1 MADIRTTTTNYVHSK
16 DPNLLNVHKA
26 MVYRDDEPHL
36 RVTLG
41 SDNITISGDV
51 NLVDTVNLSSATLA
65 ALETVTI
72 SNTSFAITNFPTTS
86 TVYQGTSP
94 WVTTVTNWPA
104 LQYVNGV
111 LYAVQSGTWSV
122 GVSGSVSVSNFTS
135 TVNVA
140 SMPAVSG
147 TVAVSS
153 LPAVTGTVTVNGSV
167 TVTNFTSTVN
177 VATLPA
183 ITGTVVVSSLPAVTG
198 TVTVSNFTSTVNIN
212 SMPAVSGTVVVSN
225 FTSTVR
231 VDNFPT
237 SVTVTNFTSTVFVSN
252 TLTISN
258 TSFAV
263 TNFPTTST
271 VYQGTNPW
279 NITGTVVASNFTST
293 VNINSMPSITIN
305 TVTISNTSIAVTNFP
320 TTSTVYQ
327 GTSPWTVTG
336 TVVSSNFTSTVQVA
350 NTVTVNQGTNPWTV
364 TGNVNA
370 TITGTSTTTLG
381 TGSTDAFGRLRVS
394 QPYTLFDSR
403 ARYYDHN
410 EFSSSTSTGGT
421 VVYDAN
427 GSTYQ
432 LNVTAANG
440 SSVIRETKRV
450 FPYQPGKSL
459 LVMTTFCMNT
469 PKTNLRQRV
478 GYFTTNNGIYFEND
492 GTYNYLVIRSYSSGA
507 LVEDRVRQDAWDN
520 PFAGLNVDRTQ
531 IFWTDVEWLGVG
543 SVRCGF
549 VVNGAYVLCHTF
561 HHANVAGNTTTYM
574 TTAVLP
580 VRYEITNTAG
590 TSGASMMRQ
599 ICSTV
604 ISEGGY
610 NAFTYSETA
619 GRGTSVLRLS
629 SAGTYYPVV
638 SIRLDSTRLDAIVLP
653 RQVDVLSPTVNYY
666 RWKLVLNPTLTGA
679 TFAGHSASGT
689 VEYDTAATAISG
701 GTELQA
707 GYVSSRELSVLGADE
722 FAFQLGRT
730 LAGVSDI
737 VTLAM
742 AATSN
747 NADVLAQIGWQEI
760 T

>member
-1 MADIRTTTTNYVHSK
+1 MGVQNPNSTSYVHPNE
-16 DPNLLNVHKA
+16 PNLLNIHKA
-26 MVYRDDEPHL
+26 LTYDPVNGEPHL

-41 SDNITISGDV
+41 ADNITVTGNV
-51 NLVDTVNLSSATLA
+51 NLVEEIRVNNTAAQMIPVYLVGNVLTVN
-65 ALETVTI
+65 
-72 SNTSFAITNFPTTS
+72 
-86 TVYQGTSP
+86 QGTTP
-94 WVTTVTNWPA
+94 WVTTGNANVT
-104 LQYVNGV
+104 VMG
-111 LYAVQSGTWSV
+111 
-122 GVSGSVSVSNFTS
+122 
-135 TVNVA
+135 NVA
-140 SMPAVSG
+140 G
-147 TVAVSS
+147 ITT
-153 LPAVTGTVTVNGSV
+153 LPAVTGN
-167 TVTNFTSTVN
+167 
-177 VATLPA
+177 
-183 ITGTVVVSSLPAVTG
+183 
-198 TVTVSNFTSTVNIN
+198 
-212 SMPAVSGTVVVSN
+212 
-225 FTSTVR
+225 VR
-231 VDNFPT
+231 VWGN
-237 SVTVTNFTSTVFVSN
+237 VSIDQ
-252 TLTISN
+252 L
-258 TSFAV
+258 
-263 TNFPTTST
+263 P
-271 VYQGTNPW
+271 G
-279 NITGTVVASNFTST
+279 
-293 VNINSMPSITIN
+293 
-305 TVTISNTSIAVTNFP
+305 IAVTNFP
-320 TTSTVYQ
+320 SNVSITQMPAITGNVNVNNFPANVSITQMPSITGNVQIWDGGNSITVD
-327 GTSPWTVTG
+327 
-336 TVVSSNFTSTVQVA
+336 
-350 NTVTVNQGTNPWTV
+350 
-364 TGNVNA
+364 GNVNA
-370 TITGTSTTTLG
+370 TITGNSTVTLG

-394 QPYTLFDSR
+394 EPYTLFDSR

-410 EFSSSTSTGGT
+410 EFSNVNTTGGT

-427 GSTYQ
+427 GSTFQ

-459 LVMTTFCMNT
+459 LVITTFCMNT
-469 PKTNLRQRV
+469 PKANLRQRV

-574 TTAVLP
+574 TTAILP

-590 TSGASMMRQ
+590 TTGASMMRQ

-619 GRGTSVLRLS
+619 GQGTSVLRLVN
-629 SAGTYYPVV
+629 AGTYYPVV
-638 SIRLDSTRLDAIVLP
+638 SIRLASTRLDAIVLP

-666 RWKLVLNPTLTGA
+666 RWKLVSNPTLTGA
-679 TFAGHSASGT
+679 TFAGTSTSGT

-701 GTELQA
+701 GIELQA

>member
-1 MADIRTTTTNYVHSK
+1 MSYTPPSPGRGDRRLNTTDYQHPQET
-16 DPNLLNVHKA
+16 NLL
-26 MVYRDDEPHL
+26 
-36 RVTLG
+36 
-41 SDNITISGDV
+41 DV
-51 NLVDTVNLSSATLA
+51 AR
-65 ALETVTI
+65 
-72 SNTSFAITNFPTTS
+72 
-86 TVYQGTSP
+86 
-94 WVTTVTNWPA
+94 A
-104 LQYVNGV
+104 LQYRYLTGEPELRVNLGPNAFV
-111 LYAVQSGTWSV
+111 ISGNVIIPGIVQVFSDPDNPIHNHTTEVGTSGNLQVPWLPIAGNVTV
-122 GVSGSVSVSNFTS
+122 DSGNIIVTQGTTPWVVSNS
-135 TVNVA
+135 NVA
-140 SMPAVSG
+140 IIG
-147 TVAVSS
+147 NI
-153 LPAVTGTVTVNGSV
+153 TGIT
-167 TVTNFTSTVN
+167 
-177 VATLPA
+177 TLPA
-183 ITGTVVVSSLPAVTG
+183 ITGNVQIWDG
-198 TVTVSNFTSTVNIN
+198 GN
-212 SMPAVSGTVVVSN
+212 
-225 FTSTVR
+225 
-231 VDNFPT
+231 
-237 SVTVTNFTSTVFVSN
+237 
-252 TLTISN
+252 
-258 TSFAV
+258 
-263 TNFPTTST
+263 
-271 VYQGTNPW
+271 
-279 NITGTVVASNFTST
+279 
-293 VNINSMPSITIN
+293 SIT
-305 TVTISNTSIAVTNFP
+305 VD
-320 TTSTVYQ
+320 
-327 GTSPWTVTG
+327 
-336 TVVSSNFTSTVQVA
+336 
-350 NTVTVNQGTNPWTV
+350 
-364 TGNVNA
+364 GNVNA
-370 TITGTSTTTLG
+370 TITGTSTFTLG

-394 QPYTLFDSR
+394 EPYTLFDSK

-410 EFSSSTSTGGT
+410 EFSNVNTTGGNVVYNANSSTFE
-421 VVYDAN
+421 
-427 GSTYQ
+427 

-459 LVMTTFCMNT
+459 LILATFCMNT
-469 PKTNLRQRV
+469 PRTNLRQRV

-561 HHANVAGNTTTYM
+561 HHANIAGNTTTYM

-599 ICSTV
+599 ICATV

-629 SAGTYYPVV
+629 SSGTYYPVV

-679 TFAGHSASGT
+679 NWAGHSNSGT

-707 GYVSSRELSVLGADE
+707 GYVSSRELSELGADA

>member
-1 MADIRTTTTNYVHSK
+1 MAARGDTRINSTAYQHTQERNLLDLHTAMQYRYGTGEPELRVNLGPNAFVISGNVVIPGIVQVYS
-16 DPNLLNVHKA
+16 DPNNPIHGHIIEV
-26 MVYRDDEPHL
+26 
-36 RVTLG
+36 
-41 SDNITISGDV
+41 
-51 NLVDTVNLSSATLA
+51 
-65 ALETVTI
+65 
-72 SNTSFAITNFPTTS
+72 
-86 TVYQGTSP
+86 GTSGNLQVP
-94 WVTTVTNWPA
+94 WIPVAGNVRLDAGTNSIGNVRITDMP
-104 LQYVNGV
+104 GV
-111 LYAVQSGTWSV
+111 
-122 GVSGSVSVSNFTS
+122 F
-135 TVNVA
+135 
-140 SMPAVSG
+140 
-147 TVAVSS
+147 
-153 LPAVTGTVTVNGSV
+153 
-167 TVTNFTSTVN
+167 
-177 VATLPA
+177 
-183 ITGTVVVSSLPAVTG
+183 
-198 TVTVSNFTSTVNIN
+198 
-212 SMPAVSGTVVVSN
+212 
-225 FTSTVR
+225 
-231 VDNFPT
+231 
-237 SVTVTNFTSTVFVSN
+237 
-252 TLTISN
+252 
-258 TSFAV
+258 V
-263 TNFPTTST
+263 TNFPS
-271 VYQGTNPW
+271 
-279 NITGTVVASNFTST
+279 NIRITD
-293 VNINSMPSITIN
+293 MP
-305 TVTISNTSIAVTNFP
+305 
-320 TTSTVYQ
+320 
-327 GTSPWTVTG
+327 G
-336 TVVSSNFTSTVQVA
+336 
-350 NTVTVNQGTNPWTV
+350 V
-364 TGNVNA
+364 TGNVSITDGGGSITVDGNVTA
-370 TITGTSTTTLG
+370 TLIGTSTFTLG
-381 TGSTDAFGRLRVS
+381 TGSTDAFGRLRTS

-403 ARYYDHN
+403 ARYYDHG
-410 EFSSSTSTGGT
+410 EFSNVNATGGT

-427 GSTYQ
+427 SSTYQ

-459 LVMTTFCMNT
+459 LILVTFCMNT

-492 GTYNYLVIRSYSSGA
+492 GAYNYLVIRSYSSGA

-520 PFAGLNVDRTQ
+520 PFVGLNVDRTQ

-574 TTAVLP
+574 TTATLP

-590 TSGASMMRQ
+590 TTGASMMRQ
-599 ICSTV
+599 ICATV

-638 SIRLDSTRLDAIVLP
+638 SIRLASTRLDAIVLP

-666 RWKLVLNPTLTGA
+666 RWKLVLNPTLTNA
-679 TFAGHSASGT
+679 NWAGTSTSGT

-701 GTELQA
+701 GIELQA
-707 GYVSSRELSVLGADE
+707 GYVSSRELSELGADA

>member
-1 MADIRTTTTNYVHSK
+1 MPSVP
-16 DPNLLNVHKA
+16 DPEHVKPW
-26 MVYRDDEPHL
+26 YL
-36 RVTLG
+36 R
-41 SDNITISGDV
+41 NITEALALDEASGNVYVRTGFVGNIIIEGNV
-51 NLVDTVNLSSATLA
+51 NIPGNIQVYSTPEDPVHTHITEVGTTGI
-65 ALETVTI
+65 LEVPYMPIDGNVVVTSGNI
-72 SNTSFAITNFPTTS
+72 TFTNTTIEVT
-86 TVYQGTSP
+86 QGTDP
-94 WVTTVTNWPA
+94 W
-104 LQYVNGV
+104 
-111 LYAVQSGTWSV
+111 
-122 GVSGSVSVSNFTS
+122 
-135 TVNVA
+135 
-140 SMPAVSG
+140 
-147 TVAVSS
+147 
-153 LPAVTGTVTVNGSV
+153 
-167 TVTNFTSTVN
+167 
-177 VATLPA
+177 
-183 ITGTVVVSSLPAVTG
+183 I
-198 TVTVSNFTSTVNIN
+198 
-212 SMPAVSGTVVVSN
+212 
-225 FTSTVR
+225 
-231 VDNFPT
+231 
-237 SVTVTNFTSTVFVSN
+237 
-252 TLTISN
+252 
-258 TSFAV
+258 
-263 TNFPTTST
+263 
-271 VYQGTNPW
+271 
-279 NITGTVVASNFTST
+279 
-293 VNINSMPSITIN
+293 
-305 TVTISNTSIAVTNFP
+305 
-320 TTSTVYQ
+320 
-327 GTSPWTVTG
+327 
-336 TVVSSNFTSTVQVA
+336 
-350 NTVTVNQGTNPWTV
+350 V

-370 TITGTSTTTLG
+370 NVSGNVVVTSGNINSNVTGNVVVTSGNVNANVSGNVGVLTLPSITGNVVVTSGNINANVSGNVVITSGNINSNVTGNVVVTSGNINSNVSGNVGIIGNVNVTQGTDPWHIDGNVLATISGTSTVTLG

-394 QPYTLFDSR
+394 EPYTLFDTKS
-403 ARYYDHN
+403 RYYDHN
-410 EFSSSTSTGGT
+410 DFSSSTSTGAN

-427 GSTYQ
+427 SSTYQ

-459 LVMTTFCMNT
+459 LVLTTFCMNT

-520 PFAGLNVDRTQ
+520 PFLALQVNRTQ
-531 IFWTDVEWLGVG
+531 IFWTDIEWLGVG

-561 HHANVAGNTTTYM
+561 HHANVAGNTNTYM
-574 TTAVLP
+574 TTAILP

-590 TSGASMMRQ
+590 TTGVSMMRQ

-619 GRGTSVLRLS
+619 GRGTSVLRLA
-629 SAGTYYPVV
+629 SAGTYYPLV

-679 TFAGHSASGT
+679 TFAGHSATGT
-689 VEYDTAATAISG
+689 VEYDTAATAMSG

>member
-51 NLVDTVNLSSATLA
+51 NLVDTVSLSSATLA

-72 SNTSFAITNFPTTS
+72 SNTSFAVTNFPTTS
-86 TVYQGTSP
+86 TVYQGTTP

-183 ITGTVVVSSLPAVTG
+183 ITGTVVVS
-198 TVTVSNFTSTVNIN
+198 
-212 SMPAVSGTVVVSN
+212 N

-279 NITGTVVASNFTST
+279 NITGTVVSSNFTST
-293 VNINSMPSITIN
+293 VNINSMPS
-305 TVTISNTSIAVTNFP
+305 VTISNTITFSNTSIAVTNFP
-320 TTSTVYQ
+320 TTSTVY
-327 GTSPWTVTG
+327 
-336 TVVSSNFTSTVQVA
+336 
-350 NTVTVNQGTNPWTV
+350 QGTNPWTV

-394 QPYTLFDSR
+394 EPYTLFDSR

-410 EFSSSTSTGGT
+410 DFSSSTSTGAT

-679 TFAGHSASGT
+679 TFAGHSATGT

>member
-1 MADIRTTTTNYVHSK
+1 MGVQNPNSTNYVHPNE
-16 DPNLLNVHKA
+16 PNLLNVHKA
-26 MVYRDDEPHL
+26 LTYDASGEPHL

-41 SDNITISGDV
+41 SDNITVSGNV
-51 NLVDTVNLSSATLA
+51 NLLDAVRVN
-65 ALETVTI
+65 
-72 SNTSFAITNFPTTS
+72 NTEAQRIP
-86 TVYQGTSP
+86 VYLVGNVLVVNQGTTP
-94 WVTTVTNWPA
+94 WVTTGNA
-104 LQYVNGV
+104 N
-111 LYAVQSGTWSV
+111 
-122 GVSGSVSVSNFTS
+122 
-135 TVNVA
+135 
-140 SMPAVSG
+140 
-147 TVAVSS
+147 
-153 LPAVTGTVTVNGSV
+153 VTVIGNIAGI
-167 TVTNFTSTVN
+167 T
-177 VATLPA
+177 TLP
-183 ITGTVVVSSLPAVTG
+183 
-198 TVTVSNFTSTVNIN
+198 
-212 SMPAVSGTVVVSN
+212 
-225 FTSTVR
+225 
-231 VDNFPT
+231 
-237 SVTVTNFTSTVFVSN
+237 
-252 TLTISN
+252 
-258 TSFAV
+258 
-263 TNFPTTST
+263 
-271 VYQGTNPW
+271 
-279 NITGTVVASNFTST
+279 
-293 VNINSMPSITIN
+293 SI
-305 TVTISNTSIAVTNFP
+305 
-320 TTSTVYQ
+320 
-327 GTSPWTVTG
+327 
-336 TVVSSNFTSTVQVA
+336 
-350 NTVTVNQGTNPWTV
+350 
-364 TGNVNA
+364 TGNVNVNNFPSNVRITDMPGITGNVAIYDGGNSITVDGNVTA
-370 TITGTSTTTLG
+370 TITGTSTFTLG
-381 TGSTDAFGRLRVS
+381 SGSTDAFGRLRVS
-394 QPYTLFDSR
+394 EPYTLFDSR

-410 EFSSSTSTGGT
+410 DFSSSTSTGAT

-459 LVMTTFCMNT
+459 LVLATFCMNT

-561 HHANVAGNTTTYM
+561 HHANIEGNTTTYM
-574 TTAVLP
+574 TTAILP

-590 TSGASMMRQ
+590 TTGASMMRQ

-619 GRGTSVLRLS
+619 GRGTSVLRLVT
-629 SAGTYYPVV
+629 AGTYYPLV
-638 SIRLDSTRLDAIVLP
+638 SIRLASTRLDAIVLP

-666 RWKLVLNPTLTGA
+666 RWKLVSNPTLTGA
-679 TFAGHSASGT
+679 TFAGTSTSGT

-701 GTELQA
+701 GIELQA
-707 GYVSSRELSVLGADE
+707 GYVSSRELSELGADA

-737 VTLAM
+737 VTLAL

>member
-1 MADIRTTTTNYVHSK
+1 MTYLFSSNVEVSNDIGNPLPITVTNTNGNIVSLAN
-16 DPNLLNVHKA
+16 PF
-26 MVYRDDEPHL
+26 P
-36 RVTLG
+36 VTLG
-41 SDNITISGDV
+41 SNSIQIIGNISI
-51 NLVDTVNLSSATLA
+51 
-65 ALETVTI
+65 
-72 SNTSFAITNFPTTS
+72 PT
-86 TVYQGTSP
+86 
-94 WVTTVTNWPA
+94 
-104 LQYVNGV
+104 
-111 LYAVQSGTWSV
+111 
-122 GVSGSVSVSNFTS
+122 

-140 SMPAVSG
+140 SSSEDPVHTHITEIGTSGNLLALGINYMPIGGNVG
-147 TVAVSS
+147 I
-153 LPAVTGTVTVNGSV
+153 LGNVTV
-167 TVTNFTSTVN
+167 
-177 VATLPA
+177 L
-183 ITGTVVVSSLPAVTG
+183 
-198 TVTVSNFTSTVNIN
+198 
-212 SMPAVSGTVVVSN
+212 
-225 FTSTVR
+225 
-231 VDNFPT
+231 
-237 SVTVTNFTSTVFVSN
+237 
-252 TLTISN
+252 
-258 TSFAV
+258 
-263 TNFPTTST
+263 
-271 VYQGTNPW
+271 
-279 NITGTVVASNFTST
+279 
-293 VNINSMPSITIN
+293 
-305 TVTISNTSIAVTNFP
+305 
-320 TTSTVYQ
+320 
-327 GTSPWTVTG
+327 
-336 TVVSSNFTSTVQVA
+336 
-350 NTVTVNQGTNPWTV
+350 QGTNPWTV
-364 TGNVNA
+364 NGSVGITSIGNINISNTSLPVSIQGNVNVNPISVTGITSNVNVNPLSATVSGNIGILNTNGNIVSNTNPFPVTGNLTA
-370 TITGTSTTTLG
+370 TITGTSTVTLG
-381 TGSTDAFGRLRVS
+381 TGSTDAFGRLRTS

-410 EFSSSTSTGGT
+410 DFSNVNVTGGT
-421 VVYDAN
+421 VVYNADS
-427 GSTYQ
+427 STYL
-432 LNVTAANG
+432 LNVTASSG

-459 LVMTTFCMNT
+459 LVLATFCMNT

-478 GYFTTNNGIYFEND
+478 GYFTTNNGVYFEND

-520 PFAGLNVDRTQ
+520 PFAALNVDRTQ
-531 IFWTDVEWLGVG
+531 IFWIDVEWLGVG

-549 VVNGAYVLCHTF
+549 VINGAYVLCHTF
-561 HHANVAGNTTTYM
+561 HHANIIGNTTTYM
-574 TTAVLP
+574 TTATLP
-580 VRYEITNTAG
+580 VRYEITNTAATAG
-590 TSGASMMRQ
+590 TSMMRQ

-679 TFAGHSASGT
+679 DWAGTSTSGT

-701 GTELQA
+701 GIELQA
-707 GYVSSRELSVLGADE
+707 GYVSSRELSELGADA

>member
-1 MADIRTTTTNYVHSK
+1 
-16 DPNLLNVHKA
+16 
-26 MVYRDDEPHL
+26 
-36 RVTLG
+36 VTLG
-41 SDNITISGDV
+41 SDNITVSGNV
-51 NLVDTVNLSSATLA
+51 NVLDAVRVNNTEAQRIPVYLVGNVLVVN
-65 ALETVTI
+65 
-72 SNTSFAITNFPTTS
+72 
-86 TVYQGTSP
+86 QGTTP
-94 WVTTVTNWPA
+94 WVTTGNANVT
-104 LQYVNGV
+104 V
-111 LYAVQSGTWSV
+111 V
-122 GVSGSVSVSNFTS
+122 GNITGITTLPSITGNVSVTG
-135 TVNVA
+135 NVA
-140 SMPAVSG
+140 VLG
-147 TVAVSS
+147 NIVAI
-153 LPAVTGTVTVNGSV
+153 T
-167 TVTNFTSTVN
+167 
-177 VATLPA
+177 TLPA
-183 ITGTVVVSSLPAVTG
+183 ITGTVGVSG
-198 TVTVSNFTSTVNIN
+198 NVNIGQL
-212 SMPAVSGTVVVSN
+212 PG
-225 FTSTVR
+225 
-231 VDNFPT
+231 
-237 SVTVTNFTSTVFVSN
+237 
-252 TLTISN
+252 
-258 TSFAV
+258 
-263 TNFPTTST
+263 
-271 VYQGTNPW
+271 
-279 NITGTVVASNFTST
+279 ITGNV
-293 VNINSMPSITIN
+293 SITQM
-305 TVTISNTSIAVTNFP
+305 P
-320 TTSTVYQ
+320 
-327 GTSPWTVTG
+327 G
-336 TVVSSNFTSTVQVA
+336 
-350 NTVTVNQGTNPWTV
+350 V
-364 TGNVNA
+364 TGNVNIADGGGSITVDGNVTA
-370 TITGTSTTTLG
+370 TLTGTNTFTLG

-394 QPYTLFDSR
+394 EPYTLFDSK
-403 ARYYDHN
+403 ARYYDHSD
-410 EFSSSTSTGGT
+410 FSNVNATGGT

-427 GSTYQ
+427 SSTYL
-432 LNVTAANG
+432 LNVTASSG

-459 LVMTTFCMNT
+459 LVLVTFCMNT
-469 PKTNLRQRV
+469 PKTDLRQRV

-492 GTYNYLVIRSYSSGA
+492 GAYNYLVIRSYSSGA
-507 LVEDRVRQDAWDN
+507 LVEDRIRQDAWDN
-520 PFAGLNVDRTQ
+520 PFAALNVDRTQ
-531 IFWTDVEWLGVG
+531 IFWTDIEWLGVG

-574 TTAVLP
+574 TTATLP

-666 RWKLVLNPTLTGA
+666 RWKLVANPTLTGA
-679 TFAGHSASGT
+679 TWAGHSASGT
-689 VEYDTAATAISG
+689 VEYDTAATALSG

-707 GYVSSRELSVLGADE
+707 GYVSSRELSELGADA

>member
-1 MADIRTTTTNYVHSK
+1 MGVQNPNSTNYVHPNE
-16 DPNLLNVHKA
+16 PNLLNVHKA
-26 MVYRDDEPHL
+26 LTYDTSGEPHL

-41 SDNITISGDV
+41 SDNITVSGNV
-51 NLVDTVNLSSATLA
+51 NVLDAVRVNNTEAQRIPVYLVGNVLVVN
-65 ALETVTI
+65 
-72 SNTSFAITNFPTTS
+72 
-86 TVYQGTSP
+86 QGTTP
-94 WVTTVTNWPA
+94 WVTTGNANVT
-104 LQYVNGV
+104 V
-111 LYAVQSGTWSV
+111 V
-122 GVSGSVSVSNFTS
+122 GNITGITTLPSITGNVSVTG
-135 TVNVA
+135 NVA
-140 SMPAVSG
+140 VLG
-147 TVAVSS
+147 NIVAI
-153 LPAVTGTVTVNGSV
+153 T
-167 TVTNFTSTVN
+167 
-177 VATLPA
+177 TLPA
-183 ITGTVVVSSLPAVTG
+183 ITGTVGVSG
-198 TVTVSNFTSTVNIN
+198 NVNIGQL
-212 SMPAVSGTVVVSN
+212 PG
-225 FTSTVR
+225 
-231 VDNFPT
+231 
-237 SVTVTNFTSTVFVSN
+237 
-252 TLTISN
+252 
-258 TSFAV
+258 
-263 TNFPTTST
+263 
-271 VYQGTNPW
+271 
-279 NITGTVVASNFTST
+279 ITGNV
-293 VNINSMPSITIN
+293 SITQM
-305 TVTISNTSIAVTNFP
+305 P
-320 TTSTVYQ
+320 
-327 GTSPWTVTG
+327 G
-336 TVVSSNFTSTVQVA
+336 
-350 NTVTVNQGTNPWTV
+350 V
-364 TGNVNA
+364 TGNVNIADGGGSITVDGNVTA
-370 TITGTSTTTLG
+370 TLTGTNTFTLG

-394 QPYTLFDSR
+394 EPYTLFDSK

-410 EFSSSTSTGGT
+410 EFSNVNATGGT
-421 VVYDAN
+421 VVYNADS
-427 GSTYQ
+427 STYL
-432 LNVTAANG
+432 LNVTASSG

-459 LVMTTFCMNT
+459 LVLTTFCMNT

-492 GTYNYLVIRSYSSGA
+492 GAYNYLVIRSYSSGA
-507 LVEDRVRQDAWDN
+507 LVEDRIRQDAWDN
-520 PFAGLNVDRTQ
+520 PFAALNVDRTQ
-531 IFWTDVEWLGVG
+531 IFWTDIEWLGVG

-574 TTAVLP
+574 TTATLP

-666 RWKLVLNPTLTGA
+666 RWKLVLNPTLTNA
-679 TFAGHSASGT
+679 NWAGTSSSGT
-689 VEYDTAATAISG
+689 IEYDTAATALSG

-707 GYVSSRELSVLGADE
+707 GYVSSRELSELGADA

>member
-1 MADIRTTTTNYVHSK
+1 MAARGDTRINSTNYDH
-16 DPNLLNVHKA
+16 PQERHLLDLHYA
-26 MVYRDDEPHL
+26 MQYRYLTGEPEL
-36 RVTLG
+36 RVNLG
-41 SDNITISGDV
+41 PNAFVISGNVLIPGIVQVFSDPDNPVHGHITEVGTGGNLQVPWLPIAGNVTVDSGNIIVTQGTTPWVVSNSNVAIIGNITG
-51 NLVDTVNLSSATLA
+51 
-65 ALETVTI
+65 
-72 SNTSFAITNFPTTS
+72 IT
-86 TVYQGTSP
+86 
-94 WVTTVTNWPA
+94 
-104 LQYVNGV
+104 
-111 LYAVQSGTWSV
+111 
-122 GVSGSVSVSNFTS
+122 
-135 TVNVA
+135 
-140 SMPAVSG
+140 
-147 TVAVSS
+147 
-153 LPAVTGTVTVNGSV
+153 
-167 TVTNFTSTVN
+167 
-177 VATLPA
+177 TLPA
-183 ITGTVVVSSLPAVTG
+183 ITGNVQIWDG
-198 TVTVSNFTSTVNIN
+198 GN
-212 SMPAVSGTVVVSN
+212 
-225 FTSTVR
+225 
-231 VDNFPT
+231 
-237 SVTVTNFTSTVFVSN
+237 
-252 TLTISN
+252 
-258 TSFAV
+258 
-263 TNFPTTST
+263 
-271 VYQGTNPW
+271 
-279 NITGTVVASNFTST
+279 
-293 VNINSMPSITIN
+293 SIT
-305 TVTISNTSIAVTNFP
+305 VD
-320 TTSTVYQ
+320 
-327 GTSPWTVTG
+327 
-336 TVVSSNFTSTVQVA
+336 
-350 NTVTVNQGTNPWTV
+350 
-364 TGNVNA
+364 GNVNA
-370 TITGTSTTTLG
+370 TITGTSTFTLG

-394 QPYTLFDSR
+394 EPYTLFDSK

-410 EFSSSTSTGGT
+410 EFSNVNTTGGT

-427 GSTYQ
+427 SSTYQ

-450 FPYQPGKSL
+450 FPYQSGKSL
-459 LVMTTFCMNT
+459 LILATFCMNT
-469 PKTNLRQRV
+469 PRTNLRQRV

-590 TSGASMMRQ
+590 TTGASMMRQ
-599 ICSTV
+599 ICATV

-610 NAFTYSETA
+610 NAFTYSESA

-629 SAGTYYPVV
+629 SSGTYYPVV

-679 TFAGHSASGT
+679 NWAGHSSSGT

-707 GYVSSRELSVLGADE
+707 GYVSSRELSELGADA

>member
-1 MADIRTTTTNYVHSK
+1 MAARGDTRINSTSYEHPQER
-16 DPNLLNVHKA
+16 NLLDLH
-26 MVYRDDEPHL
+26 
-36 RVTLG
+36 T
-41 SDNITISGDV
+41 
-51 NLVDTVNLSSATLA
+51 
-65 ALETVTI
+65 
-72 SNTSFAITNFPTTS
+72 
-86 TVYQGTSP
+86 
-94 WVTTVTNWPA
+94 A
-104 LQYVNGV
+104 LQYRYLTGEPELRVNLGPNAFV
-111 LYAVQSGTWSV
+111 ISGNVIIPGIVQVFSDPDNPIHNHTTEVGTSGNLQVPWLPIAGNVTV
-122 GVSGSVSVSNFTS
+122 DSGNIIVTQGTTPWVVSNS
-135 TVNVA
+135 NVA
-140 SMPAVSG
+140 VIGNISG
-147 TVAVSS
+147 IT
-153 LPAVTGTVTVNGSV
+153 
-167 TVTNFTSTVN
+167 
-177 VATLPA
+177 TLPA
-183 ITGTVVVSSLPAVTG
+183 ITGNVQIWDG
-198 TVTVSNFTSTVNIN
+198 GN
-212 SMPAVSGTVVVSN
+212 
-225 FTSTVR
+225 
-231 VDNFPT
+231 
-237 SVTVTNFTSTVFVSN
+237 
-252 TLTISN
+252 
-258 TSFAV
+258 
-263 TNFPTTST
+263 
-271 VYQGTNPW
+271 
-279 NITGTVVASNFTST
+279 
-293 VNINSMPSITIN
+293 SIT
-305 TVTISNTSIAVTNFP
+305 VD
-320 TTSTVYQ
+320 
-327 GTSPWTVTG
+327 
-336 TVVSSNFTSTVQVA
+336 
-350 NTVTVNQGTNPWTV
+350 
-364 TGNVNA
+364 GNVNA
-370 TITGTSTTTLG
+370 TITGTSTFTLG

-394 QPYTLFDSR
+394 EPYTLFDSK

-410 EFSSSTSTGGT
+410 EFSNVNTTGGT

-427 GSTYQ
+427 SSTYQ

-459 LVMTTFCMNT
+459 LILATFCMNT
-469 PKTNLRQRV
+469 PRTNLRQRV

-549 VVNGAYVLCHTF
+549 VVDGAYVLCHTF
-561 HHANVAGNTTTYM
+561 HHANIAGNTTTYM
-574 TTAVLP
+574 TTATLP

-590 TSGASMMRQ
+590 TTGASMMRQ

-619 GRGTSVLRLS
+619 GRGTSVLRLTT
-629 SAGTYYPVV
+629 AGTYYPIV

-666 RWKLVLNPTLTGA
+666 RWKLMLNPTLTDA
-679 TFAGHSASGT
+679 NWAGTSASGT

-707 GYVSSRELSVLGADE
+707 GYVSSRELSELGADA

>member
-1 MADIRTTTTNYVHSK
+1 MTARYNDRINSTAYLHPQERNLLDLHTAMQYRADGTPELRVNSTFDGNVVITGNVNIPGNVQVFS
-16 DPNLLNVHKA
+16 DPNNPVHTHVTEIGTSGILNVPWMPIA
-26 MVYRDDEPHL
+26 GNVRIDGNAN
-36 RVTLG
+36 VVVQG
-41 SDNITISGDV
+41 NISG
-51 NLVDTVNLSSATLA
+51 
-65 ALETVTI
+65 
-72 SNTSFAITNFPTTS
+72 IT
-86 TVYQGTSP
+86 
-94 WVTTVTNWPA
+94 
-104 LQYVNGV
+104 
-111 LYAVQSGTWSV
+111 
-122 GVSGSVSVSNFTS
+122 
-135 TVNVA
+135 
-140 SMPAVSG
+140 
-147 TVAVSS
+147 
-153 LPAVTGTVTVNGSV
+153 
-167 TVTNFTSTVN
+167 
-177 VATLPA
+177 TLPA
-183 ITGTVVVSSLPAVTG
+183 ITGNVG
-198 TVTVSNFTSTVNIN
+198 
-212 SMPAVSGTVVVSN
+212 VSGNVE
-225 FTSTVR
+225 
-231 VDNFPT
+231 
-237 SVTVTNFTSTVFVSN
+237 
-252 TLTISN
+252 ISR
-258 TSFAV
+258 
-263 TNFPTTST
+263 
-271 VYQGTNPW
+271 
-279 NITGTVVASNFTST
+279 
-293 VNINSMPSITIN
+293 MPSINGNVQIWDGGN
-305 TVTISNTSIAVTNFP
+305 SITVD
-320 TTSTVYQ
+320 
-327 GTSPWTVTG
+327 
-336 TVVSSNFTSTVQVA
+336 
-350 NTVTVNQGTNPWTV
+350 
-364 TGNVNA
+364 GNVNA
-370 TITGTSTTTLG
+370 TITGTSTFTLG

-394 QPYTLFDSR
+394 EPYTLFDSK

-410 EFSSSTSTGGT
+410 EFSNVNATGGT

-427 GSTYQ
+427 SSTYQ

-459 LVMTTFCMNT
+459 LILATFCMNT
-469 PKTNLRQRV
+469 PRTNLRQRV

-549 VVNGAYVLCHTF
+549 VVDGAYVLCHTF
-561 HHANVAGNTTTYM
+561 HHANIAGNTTTYM
-574 TTAVLP
+574 TTATLP

-590 TSGASMMRQ
+590 TTGASMMRQ

-619 GRGTSVLRLS
+619 GRGTSVLRLTT
-629 SAGTYYPVV
+629 AGTYYPIV

-666 RWKLVLNPTLTGA
+666 RWKLMLNPTLTDA
-679 TFAGHSASGT
+679 NWAGTSASGT

-707 GYVSSRELSVLGADE
+707 GYVSSRELSELGADA

>member
-1 MADIRTTTTNYVHSK
+1 MTTDRYANSTNYVHPQES
-16 DPNLLNVHKA
+16 NLLNTHKA
-26 MVYRDDEPHL
+26 MEYAPDGKPHV

-41 SDNITISGDV
+41 SDNITITGNV
-51 NLVDTVNLSSATLA
+51 NLIDTVNLSSSTLA

-86 TVYQGTSP
+86 TVFQGTTP

-104 LQYVNGV
+104 LQYVNGT

-122 GVSGSVSVSNFTS
+122 GVTGNVTVDNFTS
-135 TVNVA
+135 TVNIA

-177 VATLPA
+177 VASLPA
-183 ITGTVVVSSLPAVTG
+183 ITG
-198 TVTVSNFTSTVNIN
+198 TVTVSNFTSTVH
-212 SMPAVSGTVVVSN
+212 
-225 FTSTVR
+225 

-252 TLTISN
+252 TVTISN

-271 VYQGTNPW
+271 VYQGT
-279 NITGTVVASNFTST
+279 S
-293 VNINSMPSITIN
+293 
-305 TVTISNTSIAVTNFP
+305 
-320 TTSTVYQ
+320 
-327 GTSPWTVTG
+327 
-336 TVVSSNFTSTVQVA
+336 
-350 NTVTVNQGTNPWTV
+350 PWTV

-381 TGSTDAFGRLRVS
+381 TGSTDAFGRLRTS

-459 LVMTTFCMNT
+459 LVLTTFCMNT

-492 GTYNYLVIRSYSSGA
+492 GTYNYLVIRSYSSGV

-531 IFWTDVEWLGVG
+531 IFWTDIEWLGVG

-574 TTAVLP
+574 TTAILP

-590 TSGASMMRQ
+590 TTGASMMRQ

-619 GRGTSVLRLS
+619 GRGTSVLRLVN
-629 SAGTYYPVV
+629 AGTYYPLV
-638 SIRLDSTRLDAIVLP
+638 SIRLASTRLDAIVLP

-666 RWKLVLNPTLTGA
+666 RWKLVLNPTLTNA
-679 TFAGHSASGT
+679 DWAGHSASGT

-707 GYVSSRELSVLGADE
+707 GYVSSRELSELGADA

>member
-51 NLVDTVNLSSATLA
+51 NLVDTVSLSSSTLA

-72 SNTSFAITNFPTTS
+72 ANTSFAITNFPTTS
-86 TVYQGTSP
+86 TVYQGTTP
-94 WVTTVTNWPA
+94 WVTTVTNWPV

-177 VATLPA
+177 VA
-183 ITGTVVVSSLPAVTG
+183 SL
-198 TVTVSNFTSTVNIN
+198 
-212 SMPAVSGTVVVSN
+212 PAVSGTVVVSN

-252 TLTISN
+252 TVTISN

-279 NITGTVVASNFTST
+279 I
-293 VNINSMPSITIN
+293 
-305 TVTISNTSIAVTNFP
+305 
-320 TTSTVYQ
+320 
-327 GTSPWTVTG
+327 
-336 TVVSSNFTSTVQVA
+336 
-350 NTVTVNQGTNPWTV
+350 V

-394 QPYTLFDSR
+394 EPYTLFDSR

-410 EFSSSTSTGGT
+410 EFSSSTSTGAT

-492 GTYNYLVIRSYSSGA
+492 GTYNYLVIRSYSSGV

-531 IFWTDVEWLGVG
+531 IFWTDIEWLGVG

-590 TSGASMMRQ
+590 TTGTSMMRQ

-619 GRGTSVLRLS
+619 GRGTSVLRLVN
-629 SAGTYYPVV
+629 AGTYYPLV

-679 TFAGHSASGT
+679 TWAGHSASGT

-747 NADVLAQIGWQEI
+747 NADVLAQLGWQEI

>member
-1 MADIRTTTTNYVHSK
+1 MVADIRQPTTGYVHPT
-16 DPNLLNVHKA
+16 DPNLLNIHKA
-26 MVYRDDEPHL
+26 MEYVDDLPHL
-36 RVTLG
+36 RVSLGTDTLT
-41 SDNITISGDV
+41 ITGEV
-51 NLVDTVNLSSATLA
+51 NLIDNVRVNNST
-65 ALETVTI
+65 
-72 SNTSFAITNFPTTS
+72 TNPVPVFLTNELTTS
-86 TVYQGTSP
+86 TVYQGTLP
-94 WVTTVTNWPA
+94 WITNTTVTNWPA
-104 LQYVNGV
+104 LQLINGIV
-111 LYAVQSGTWSV
+111 YAVQSGTWSV
-122 GVSGSVSVSNFTS
+122 GV
-135 TVNVA
+135 
-140 SMPAVSG
+140 
-147 TVAVSS
+147 
-153 LPAVTGTVTVNGSV
+153 TGNVTV
-167 TVTNFTSTVN
+167 
-177 VATLPA
+177 
-183 ITGTVVVSSLPAVTG
+183 
-198 TVTVSNFTSTVNIN
+198 
-212 SMPAVSGTVVVSN
+212 
-225 FTSTVR
+225 
-231 VDNFPT
+231 D
-237 SVTVTNFTSTVFVSN
+237 NFTSTVFVSN

-271 VYQGTNPW
+271 VYQGT
-279 NITGTVVASNFTST
+279 S
-293 VNINSMPSITIN
+293 
-305 TVTISNTSIAVTNFP
+305 
-320 TTSTVYQ
+320 
-327 GTSPWTVTG
+327 
-336 TVVSSNFTSTVQVA
+336 
-350 NTVTVNQGTNPWTV
+350 PWTV

-394 QPYTLFDSR
+394 EPYTLFDSR

-410 EFSSSTSTGGT
+410 DFSSSTSTGAT

-459 LVMTTFCMNT
+459 LVLATFCMNT

-492 GTYNYLVIRSYSSGA
+492 GTYNYLVIRSYSSGV

-561 HHANVAGNTTTYM
+561 HHANIAGNTTTYM
-574 TTAVLP
+574 TTAILP

-590 TSGASMMRQ
+590 TTGGSMMRQ

-619 GRGTSVLRLS
+619 GRGTSVLRLAT
-629 SAGTYYPVV
+629 AGTYYPVV
-638 SIRLDSTRLDAIVLP
+638 SIRLASTRLDAIVLP
-653 RQVDVLSPTVNYY
+653 RQVDVLSPTINYY

-679 TFAGHSASGT
+679 DWAGTSTSGT

-701 GTELQA
+701 GIELQA

-737 VTLAM
+737 VTLAL

-747 NADVLAQIGWQEI
+747 NADVLAQLGWQEI

>member
-1 MADIRTTTTNYVHSK
+1 VENNLMTYLFSSNVEVSNDIGNPLPITVTNTNGNIVSLAN
-16 DPNLLNVHKA
+16 PF
-26 MVYRDDEPHL
+26 P
-36 RVTLG
+36 VTLG
-41 SDNITISGDV
+41 SNSIQIIGNISI
-51 NLVDTVNLSSATLA
+51 
-65 ALETVTI
+65 
-72 SNTSFAITNFPTTS
+72 PT
-86 TVYQGTSP
+86 
-94 WVTTVTNWPA
+94 
-104 LQYVNGV
+104 
-111 LYAVQSGTWSV
+111 
-122 GVSGSVSVSNFTS
+122 

-140 SMPAVSG
+140 SSSEDPVHTHITEIGTSGNLLALGINYMPIGGNVG
-147 TVAVSS
+147 I
-153 LPAVTGTVTVNGSV
+153 LGNVTV
-167 TVTNFTSTVN
+167 
-177 VATLPA
+177 L
-183 ITGTVVVSSLPAVTG
+183 
-198 TVTVSNFTSTVNIN
+198 
-212 SMPAVSGTVVVSN
+212 
-225 FTSTVR
+225 
-231 VDNFPT
+231 
-237 SVTVTNFTSTVFVSN
+237 
-252 TLTISN
+252 
-258 TSFAV
+258 
-263 TNFPTTST
+263 
-271 VYQGTNPW
+271 
-279 NITGTVVASNFTST
+279 
-293 VNINSMPSITIN
+293 
-305 TVTISNTSIAVTNFP
+305 
-320 TTSTVYQ
+320 
-327 GTSPWTVTG
+327 
-336 TVVSSNFTSTVQVA
+336 
-350 NTVTVNQGTNPWTV
+350 QGTNPWTV
-364 TGNVNA
+364 NGSVGITSIGNINISNTSLPVSIQGNVNVNPISVTGITSNVNVNPLSATVSGNIGILNTNGNIVSNTNPFPVTGNLTA
-370 TITGTSTTTLG
+370 TITGTSTVTLG
-381 TGSTDAFGRLRVS
+381 TGSTDAFGRLRTS

-410 EFSSSTSTGGT
+410 DFSNVNVTGGT
-421 VVYDAN
+421 VVYNADS
-427 GSTYQ
+427 STYL
-432 LNVTAANG
+432 LNVTASSG

-459 LVMTTFCMNT
+459 LVLATFCMNT

-478 GYFTTNNGIYFEND
+478 GYFTTNNGVYFEND

-520 PFAGLNVDRTQ
+520 PFAALNVDRTQ
-531 IFWTDVEWLGVG
+531 IFWIDVEWLGVG

-549 VVNGAYVLCHTF
+549 VINGAYVLCHTF
-561 HHANVAGNTTTYM
+561 HHANIIGNTTTYM
-574 TTAVLP
+574 TTATLP
-580 VRYEITNTAG
+580 VRYEITNTAATAG
-590 TSGASMMRQ
+590 TSMMRQ

-679 TFAGHSASGT
+679 DWAGTSTSGT

-701 GTELQA
+701 GIELQA
-707 GYVSSRELSVLGADE
+707 GYVSSRELSELGADA

>member
-1 MADIRTTTTNYVHSK
+1 MAQDRYANNTTDYEHPQES
-16 DPNLLNVHKA
+16 NLLNIHKVMQYNATGEPVARVH
-26 MVYRDDEPHL
+26 VDGI
-36 RVTLG
+36 TLE
-41 SDNITISGDV
+41 GDV
-51 NLVDTVNLSSATLA
+51 IVDTVSLSTSTLA
-65 ALETVTI
+65 ALETITI

-86 TVYQGTSP
+86 TVYQGTTP
-94 WVTTVTNWPA
+94 WVTTVTNWPE
-104 LQYVNGV
+104 LQLVGGTI
-111 LYAVQSGTWSV
+111 YAIQSGTWNV
-122 GVSGSVSVSNFTS
+122 GVTGNVTVDNFTS

-147 TVAVSS
+147 TVAISS

-177 VATLPA
+177 VASLPA
-183 ITGTVVVSSLPAVTG
+183 IT
-198 TVTVSNFTSTVNIN
+198 
-212 SMPAVSGTVVVSN
+212 GTVVVSN
-225 FTSTVR
+225 FTSTV
-231 VDNFPT
+231 
-237 SVTVTNFTSTVFVSN
+237 FVNN

-258 TSFAV
+258 TSFAI

-271 VYQGTNPW
+271 VY
-279 NITGTVVASNFTST
+279 
-293 VNINSMPSITIN
+293 
-305 TVTISNTSIAVTNFP
+305 
-320 TTSTVYQ
+320 
-327 GTSPWTVTG
+327 
-336 TVVSSNFTSTVQVA
+336 
-350 NTVTVNQGTNPWTV
+350 QGTNPWTV

-394 QPYTLFDSR
+394 EPYTLFDSR

-410 EFSSSTSTGGT
+410 DFSSSTSTGAT

-427 GSTYQ
+427 GSTYE

-459 LVMTTFCMNT
+459 LVLATFCMNT

-507 LVEDRVRQDAWDN
+507 LVEDRIRQDAWDN

-574 TTAVLP
+574 TTAILP

-590 TSGASMMRQ
+590 TTGVSMMRQ

-619 GRGTSVLRLS
+619 GRGTSVLRLVN
-629 SAGTYYPVV
+629 AGTYYPVV
-638 SIRLDSTRLDAIVLP
+638 SIRLASTRLDAIVLP

-666 RWKLVLNPTLTGA
+666 RWKLVSNPTLTGA
-679 TFAGHSASGT
+679 DWAADGGYSAMGP
-689 VEYDTAATAISG
+689 EQAAPAIP
-701 GTELQA
+701 L
-707 GYVSSRELSVLGADE
+707 L
-722 FAFQLGRT
+722 
-730 LAGVSDI
+730 
-737 VTLAM
+737 
-742 AATSN
+742 
-747 NADVLAQIGWQEI
+747 EI
-760 T
+760 IH